1 MIKNYALEIKWGVFF
16 ILMQLAWMTM
26 ERLAGLH
33 DTHIDKHAV
42 VTNLVAIPAIL
53 MYVLALREKRNKQL
67 GGAMTYR
74 QGFTAGLIMTI
85 VVTLLSPLSQYI
97 TSTIITPDYFENAIQ
112 YAVSSGASTQ
122 EEAEA
127 NFNLKNYL
135 MITVLFTP
143 VMGIVTTAIVALFLK
158 KGPKTAN

>member
-16 ILMQLAWMTM
+16 MLMQLAWMTM

-33 DTHIDKHAV
+33 DAHIDKHAV
-42 VTNLVAIPAIL
+42 VTNLVAIPSVL
-53 MYVLALREKRNKQL
+53 LYVLALREKRNKQL

-74 QGFTAGLIMTI
+74 QGFITGLIMTI

-97 TSTIITPDYFENAIQ
+97 TSTIISPDYFENAIQ
-112 YAVSSGASTQ
+112 YAVSTGASTQ

-135 MITVLFTP
+135 MVTVLFTP
-143 VMGIVTTAIVALFLK
+143 VVGVITSAIVALFLK
-158 KGPKTAN
+158 KGAKSTH